1 MTDPSTS
8 RRMPP
13 APDGFATWLDY
24 AVANM
29 DTRTPYHDM
38 LWECGTAGEIEF
50 DRDDMYAAV
59 LSELDSLRQGDRAV
73 SCRRHI
79 RRERLSAAL
88 VPQGVGSPDSD
99 RQRPGAASLDLR
111 SRL

>member
-38 LWECGTAGEIEF
+38 LWECGTGCEIEF
-50 DRDDMYAAV
+50 DRADMYAAV
-59 LSELDSLRQGDRAV
+59 LSELDSLRQAARVADTFPALHRPDQ
-73 SCRRHI
+73 
-79 RRERLSAAL
+79 SATEEA
-88 VPQGVGSPDSD
+88 
-99 RQRPGAASLDLR
+99 
-111 SRL
+111 

>member
-24 AVANM
+24 AVANL

-38 LWECGTAGEIEF
+38 LWECGAGGESEF

-59 LSELDSLRQGDRAV
+59 LSELDSLRQ
-73 SCRRHI
+73 
-79 RRERLSAAL
+79 AARVADTFPAL
-88 VPQGVGSPDSD
+88 HRPDQNAGKGV
-99 RQRPGAASLDLR
+99 
-111 SRL
+111 